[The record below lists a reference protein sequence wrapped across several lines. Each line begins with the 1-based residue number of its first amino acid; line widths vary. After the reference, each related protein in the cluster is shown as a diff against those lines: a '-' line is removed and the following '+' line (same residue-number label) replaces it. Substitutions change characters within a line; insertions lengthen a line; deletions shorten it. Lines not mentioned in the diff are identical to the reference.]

1 MSQLLL
7 RDVGELIIFIVREVV
22 ARVVL
27 DNTKCIFAVNVARAV
42 CIIDGR
48 NRYVDIILE
57 QRVAVC
63 SLELCP
69 DVLVV
74 LNAFKDDLA
83 LFAIPFDGVHCCCR
97 GFFVRVSGNIPDAL
111 VLIKLCNYIV
121 AIGRILRFKEDVIE
135 HRLFFFTVAKG
146 FRDVRRIRVNMRVV
160 DKGVVVGVIGTLP
173 CEDDFVFVS
182 VVTVNQRLIRIEFC
196 VVTDTKCVIA
206 VTCIELA
213 VIVIVSRIGCVDLG
227 KAIIG
232 HGDRHRMRTVVVF
245 FARNFEF
252 AVGLLPRGN
261 FVGAIC
267 IGKEFECNAVRAAYI
282 REAAGQ
288 NILERIRA
296 DIGGRRRDRRQ
307 CGDDLIFYGVACG
320 CRCVVC
326 KAVGDNIRCVIY
338 AGVFCSFTHGFFQ
351 CDNTRFVFGVEDN
364 IVVPILTAGRNL
376 VAGTVCHTTV
386 NSGHRE
392 TDKARICCTCHH
404 FRCAGF
410 NQQIETYGEAGYVAV
425 AVLVRFGHCRTTV
438 VFYVG
443 FERILNSRG
452 IGFKSSFKCCTKY
465 VGLVIPVVCIK
476 CICVFI
482 AVFAVCKAD
491 SSEHICAFDFIDCIQ
506 HLNVAVGTTAVFFG
520 LRELR
525 DVRNFEVSI
534 LDTFNCIAVAC
545 LSITKCR
552 RCAVR
557 TGTRCATKHFIYF
570 CVILAGRNVAVL
582 IPHAIF
588 FGVGKV
594 ILINGQLCLCV
605 HIDGSF
611 IDSSR

>member
-1 MSQLLL
+1 LIRGRETVLFSFSPKAYTQFAGFGWGSVLPLSPPCEVNLIQNLGVFLLIFLLFSFLEHKEEDKRGSAEAEDENAADSKRPCAVFTGHRSLKATRIYNLQRSDCVLGTRIHLIVEHRDVVAVNRCRCSLIFVSQLLL

-27 DNTKCIFAVNVARAV
+27 DNTECIFAVNVARAV
-42 CIIDGR
+42 CIIHGLD
-48 NRYVDIILE
+48 RYVDIILE

-338 AGVFCSFTHGFFQ
+338 AGVFCSFTFEEPLP
-351 CDNTRFVFGVEDN
+351 DEL
-364 IVVPILTAGRNL
+364 VVMDATSVP
-376 VAGTVCHTTV
+376 
-386 NSGHRE
+386 
-392 TDKARICCTCHH
+392 
-404 FRCAGF
+404 
-410 NQQIETYGEAGYVAV
+410 
-425 AVLVRFGHCRTTV
+425 
-438 VFYVG
+438 
-443 FERILNSRG
+443 
-452 IGFKSSFKCCTKY
+452 
-465 VGLVIPVVCIK
+465 
-476 CICVFI
+476 
-482 AVFAVCKAD
+482 
-491 SSEHICAFDFIDCIQ
+491 
-506 HLNVAVGTTAVFFG
+506 
-520 LRELR
+520 EL
-525 DVRNFEVSI
+525 
-534 LDTFNCIAVAC
+534 L
-545 LSITKCR
+545 
-552 RCAVR
+552 
-557 TGTRCATKHFIYF
+557 
-570 CVILAGRNVAVL
+570 
-582 IPHAIF
+582 
-588 FGVGKV
+588 
-594 ILINGQLCLCV
+594 
-605 HIDGSF
+605 
-611 IDSSR
+611 

>member
-1 MSQLLL
+1 ML
-7 RDVGELIIFIVREVV
+7 
-22 ARVVL
+22 
-27 DNTKCIFAVNVARAV
+27 
-42 CIIDGR
+42 
-48 NRYVDIILE
+48 
-57 QRVAVC
+57 
-63 SLELCP
+63 
-69 DVLVV
+69 
-74 LNAFKDDLA
+74 
-83 LFAIPFDGVHCCCR
+83 
-97 GFFVRVSGNIPDAL
+97 
-111 VLIKLCNYIV
+111 
-121 AIGRILRFKEDVIE
+121 
-135 HRLFFFTVAKG
+135 
-146 FRDVRRIRVNMRVV
+146 
-160 DKGVVVGVIGTLP
+160 
-173 CEDDFVFVS
+173 
-182 VVTVNQRLIRIEFC
+182 
-196 VVTDTKCVIA
+196 
-206 VTCIELA
+206 
-213 VIVIVSRIGCVDLG
+213 
-227 KAIIG
+227 KAI
-232 HGDRHRMRTVVVF
+232 
-245 FARNFEF
+245 
-252 AVGLLPRGN
+252 
-261 FVGAIC
+261 
-267 IGKEFECNAVRAAYI
+267 
-282 REAAGQ
+282 
-288 NILERIRA
+288 
-296 DIGGRRRDRRQ
+296 
-307 CGDDLIFYGVACG
+307 
-320 CRCVVC
+320 
-326 KAVGDNIRCVIY
+326 GDNIGRVIF
-338 AGVFCSFTHGFFQ
+338 AGILNSFTYGFFQ
-351 CDNTRFVFGVEDN
+351 CDNAGLVFGVKHN
-364 IVVPILTAGRNL
+364 IVVPIVTAGRDL
-376 VAGTVCHTTV
+376 VARTVCHTTI
-386 NSGHRE
+386 NRGHGQRDE
-392 TDKARICCTCHH
+392 ARICRACHH
-404 FRCAGF
+404 FRRAGF
-410 NQQIETYGEAGYVAV
+410 NQQVETYGEAGYVAV
-425 AVLVRFGHCRTTV
+425 AVLVRFGHCRTAV

-582 IPHAIF
+582 IPHTIF